1 MTRHRAVS
9 AFVLVIT
16 LGLVSI
22 QAAGGRSSIT
32 PADLKEWLG
41 FLASD
46 ELEGRAVFTEGLGI
60 AAGYIQ
66 GYLQAWGVKPAGDH
80 AGYLQTVRVL
90 GVKATN
96 RSTVTVRVGTD
107 SRTFKNGDGITFP
120 RNVGVKRALT
130 VDRVEFAGYGLDVP
144 GHADLR
150 GRMIDG
156 SAVVFLGTRG
166 PKDIDQQTFRRVL
179 TGRSRHAIDQLRA
192 AATIGPMN
200 TPAAAQGR
208 GAPPAGGVGGRA
220 GAGAPRSAPD
230 FTTTQRL
237 DLPIA
242 PAVSADDAF
251 FEFLFSKAPVRYEE
265 LKRKAADQDPLPSF
279 RLDGVTL
286 TFNLD
291 ADYEIV
297 RTQITQNVVGI
308 VEGSD
313 PQLKSTYVV
322 MGAHYDHVGYADSE
336 LTSDGRRPSPPG
348 RVTPGAADDRI
359 WNGADDDGS
368 GTVAVMALARA
379 FAQGVH
385 PKRSLLFIW
394 HAGEERGLYGSRFFA
409 DYPTVPL
416 DRIVAQ
422 LNIDMIGRNRDDK
435 KSEANTVYLVG
446 SDRISSELHQVSRD
460 ANQSLQPPLKLD
472 YEMND
477 PSDPEQVYYRSD
489 HYSYASKGIP
499 IIFFTTGLHPDYH
512 ANTDDVSKIEF
523 PKLARIT
530 QLVYETALRVANLDH
545 PPVRDNK
552 GPRAGKGTP

>member
-1 MTRHRAVS
+1 MTRHRAISVVIL
-9 AFVLVIT
+9 VLS
-16 LGLVSI
+16 LGLTTI
-22 QAAGGRSSIT
+22 QAAGGRASIT
-32 PADLKEWLG
+32 PGDLKDWLT

-66 GYLQAWGVKPAGDH
+66 GYLQAWGVKPGGDH
-80 AGYLQTVRVL
+80 GGYLQTVRVR
-90 GVKATN
+90 GVKVTK
-96 RSTVTVRVGTD
+96 RSTVTVRLGGE
-107 SRTFKNGDGITFP
+107 SRTFKDGEGITFP
-120 RNVGVKRALT
+120 RNVGSQQTLT

-144 GHADLR
+144 GHTDLH
-150 GRMIDG
+150 GRVIDG
-156 SAVVFLGTRG
+156 AAVVFLGTHG
-166 PKDIDQQTFRRVL
+166 PKDVDEQTFRRVL

-192 AATIGPMN
+192 AATVGPSN
-200 TPAAAQGR
+200 VSTPTRGGGGPAAAGGGR
-208 GAPPAGGVGGRA
+208 GA
-220 GAGAPRSAPD
+220 GALRSAPD

-237 DLPIA
+237 DLRLA
-242 PAVSADDAF
+242 PAVTASDAF
-251 FEFLFSKAPVRYEE
+251 FEFLFSKAPVHYDE
-265 LKRKAADQDPLPSF
+265 LKRKANDRDPLPSF

-286 TFNLD
+286 TFNVD

-297 RTQITQNVVGI
+297 RTQLTQNVIGI
-308 VEGSD
+308 VEGID
-313 PQLKSTYVV
+313 PELKSTYVV
-322 MGAHYDHVGYADSE
+322 MGAHYDHVGYADTE
-336 LTSDGRRPSPPG
+336 LTSDGTRPSPPG
-348 RVTPGAADDRI
+348 RVTPGTADDRI

-368 GTVAVMALARA
+368 GTVALMALARA
-379 FAQGVH
+379 FAQGLH

-394 HAGEERGLYGSRFFA
+394 HAGEERGLYGSRYFA
-409 DYPTVPL
+409 DYPTVAL
-416 DRIVAQ
+416 DKIVAQ

-446 SDRISSELHQVSRD
+446 SDRISSELDQLSRD

-499 IIFFTTGLHPDYH
+499 IIFFTTGLHQDYH
-512 ANTDDVSKIEF
+512 ANTDDVTKIEF
-523 PKLARIT
+523 PKLTRVT
-530 QLVYETALRVANLDH
+530 QLVYETAWRVANLDH